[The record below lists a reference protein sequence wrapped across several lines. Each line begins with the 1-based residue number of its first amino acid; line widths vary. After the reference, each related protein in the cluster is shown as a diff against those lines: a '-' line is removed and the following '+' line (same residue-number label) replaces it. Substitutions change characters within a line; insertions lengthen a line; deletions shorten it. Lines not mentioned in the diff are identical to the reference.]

1 MLTNEQMYDILYLS
15 KQTFVLK
22 GDFNMTYNSFIYF
35 IHNHFKALMIGLCVL
50 IIGGAIVIGTA
61 DSRAKSN
68 TKKYFR
74 CIEIEAEDT
83 LWSIADEYMTSEY
96 DSIEDYIDEVKSINN
111 LTGDKIIDGGSLIIP
126 YYAEAH

>member
-1 MLTNEQMYDILYLS
+1 MYGILYLS
-15 KQTFVLK
+15 KQTSVLK
-22 GDFNMTYNSFIYF
+22 GDFIMAHSKALLF
-35 IHNHFKALMIGLCVL
+35 IHNHYKTLVISICLL
-50 IIGGAIVIGTA
+50 IIGGAIIIGTS

-68 TKKYFR
+68 TKKYFQ

-83 LWSIADEYMTSEY
+83 LWTIADEYMTSEY
-96 DSIEDYIDEVKSINN
+96 DSMEAYIDEVKAINN